1 MEDCLT
7 WSYWVDGPLGSLHF
21 LCALGALILGPI
33 VLFRRKGDRT
43 HRWLGR
49 IWAMMMAAIIISALS
64 MYDINGRPNLFHFFA
79 LVSLITLSCAL
90 WAIYRY
96 KRTRKARYLITH
108 QHCMVW
114 AYFGLFMAG
123 FWQVIFNVV
132 RADRL
137 DVSLGT
143 LYNGLGFLTAL
154 ASLALYFI
162 LAKKYPPKKAKPSPS
177 A

>member
-1 MEDCLT
+1 MEDWLT
-7 WSYWVDGPLGSLHF
+7 WSYWVDGPLSSLHF

-33 VLFRRKGDRT
+33 ILFRRKGDRV

-49 IWAMMMAAIIISALS
+49 IWALMMAVIIISALS

-79 LVSLITLSCAL
+79 VVSLVTLSCAL
-90 WAIYRY
+90 WAIWRY
-96 KRTRKARYLITH
+96 KRTRKATYLVTH

-132 RADRL
+132 RSGIF
-137 DVSLGT
+137 DVSLGM
-143 LYNGLGFLTAL
+143 LYNGLGCLTAL
-154 ASLALYFI
+154 AAIALYFI
-162 LAKKYPPKKAKPSPS
+162 LVKKYPAKTAKPSRQN
-177 A
+177 